1 MGDPGK
7 GKPHQHDGSGR
18 TRPREAA
25 RNGLDADAEQRVLQD
40 DLTTGNSSLAGCRV
54 RGEEGERQVRA
65 GVGVDTKSSVRALT
79 ASKLGQSWIPSGSAV
94 NFPTGVLAAGCR
106 KPHPPVFELIC
117 SPELKP

>member
-54 RGEEGERQVRA
+54 RGEEGERQVRV
-65 GVGVDTKSSVRALT
+65 GVGVDTKSSVRTLT
-79 ASKLGQSWIPSGSAV
+79 DLDPIRVCSELPHWSIGSRL
-94 NFPTGVLAAGCR
+94 PQTT
-106 KPHPPVFELIC
+106 PPCF
-117 SPELKP
+117 